1 MSHYLESDSSHVVF
15 LNSVQYS
22 KRGCYI
28 KALVYCSC
36 VQRPTS
42 FACQR
47 PDVMWCWYV
56 IVNRQSADGFDYNK
70 LYGPPAAPEQTI
82 RTSAVKKAFNDKD
95 LWNQGP
101 RITGIQRITLIVG
114 TAIFL
119 IDSGMIPQDDSKLY
133 ILVLRNFITLGRKF
147 LIIFFLPLV

>member
-28 KALVYCSC
+28 KALAYCSC

-47 PDVMWCWYV
+47 PDVMWC
-56 IVNRQSADGFDYNK
+56 
-70 LYGPPAAPEQTI
+70 
-82 RTSAVKKAFNDKD
+82 
-95 LWNQGP
+95 
-101 RITGIQRITLIVG
+101 
-114 TAIFL
+114 
-119 IDSGMIPQDDSKLY
+119 
-133 ILVLRNFITLGRKF
+133 
-147 LIIFFLPLV
+147 

>member
-1 MSHYLESDSSHVVF
+1 MVF

-22 KRGCYI
+22 KGGCYI

-36 VQRPTS
+36 VQR
-42 FACQR
+42 
-47 PDVMWCWYV
+47 WCWYV
-56 IVNRQSADGFDYNK
+56 IVNRRSADGFDYNK

-82 RTSAVKKAFNDKD
+82 RTSAVKKAFIDKD

-133 ILVLRNFITLGRKF
+133 LGF
-147 LIIFFLPLV
+147 